1 MLGLNKI
8 RLDSLKRGFQNLAS
22 SRSEAQM
29 EGERLLDQG
38 EWESAEQALARALV
52 DGARRQLFSIA
63 RIGIYLELA
72 EAQRQQF
79 HGEDGTVQPRKL
91 QAAEDNCRAALDLA
105 RKGSDRTVLVQCLD
119 ALSETIALR
128 GDLEAVEVLTS
139 EAVQAE
145 QFGPPADPAV
155 IAKRFHRL
163 ANLRRE
169 CGRVILAVPALEQAL
184 QATERLRGPV
194 HLETADLLMELGDVY
209 RYLGHHEQAQTH
221 LKRALDVHERE
232 CGLWSAEAAHDLNL
246 LTGSYEASGHL
257 KLAAAEHERVLTL
270 KQRGVGT
277 NMEGIAESQF
287 DLAHLYVRWGNLPRA
302 RELLMEVV
310 GTFKRSRAVRL
321 AMAHEALA
329 DIEQQE
335 GHLRGALQE
344 LLNACHVWE
353 QLPVE
358 HTRELCRNLGYQV
371 QVYEALRQREDAAF
385 VRQRLAALDRAT
397 GWAAAS

>member
-8 RLDSLKRGFQNLAS
+8 KIDSLKRGFQNLAS
-22 SRSEAQM
+22 SRSDDQV

-38 EWESAEQALARALV
+38 DWAGAEQALTKALV
-52 DGARRQLFSIA
+52 DGAKRQLFSIG

-72 EAQRQQF
+72 EAQRRQF
-79 HGEDGTVQPRKL
+79 QCDDGTVQPRKL

-105 RKGSDRTVLVQCLD
+105 RKGSDRAVMVQCLD
-119 ALSETIALR
+119 ALSETVAQR
-128 GDLEAVEVLTS
+128 GDLDMVEALTS

-145 QFGPPADPAV
+145 QFGAPADAAV

-163 ANLRRE
+163 ATLRRE

-184 QATERLRGPV
+184 HAMERHRGPAHV
-194 HLETADLLMELGDVY
+194 ETAELLTELGDVY
-209 RYLGHHEQAQTH
+209 RYLGQHEQAQKH
-221 LKRALDVHERE
+221 LKPALDIHERE
-232 CGLWSAEAAHDLNL
+232 GGLWSAEAAHDLNL
-246 LTGSYEASGHL
+246 LTGSYEATGHQ

-277 NMEGIAESQF
+277 NMEGIAETQF
-287 DLAHLYVRWGNLPRA
+287 HMAQLYVRWGNLPRA
-302 RELLMEVV
+302 RELLMEVA
-310 GTFKRSRAVRL
+310 GTFKRSRTVRL

-335 GHLRGALQE
+335 GHLRGALEE

-358 HTRELCRNLGYQV
+358 YTRELCRNLGYLA
-371 QVYEALRQREDAAF
+371 QVYEALRQSEDAAY
-385 VRQRLAALDRAT
+385 VRQRLAALDRAA